1 MNKYPSRYSPGKQ
14 VTPAQ
19 FITELI
25 CEKKAYQDSSE
36 LPEQYW
42 HIPKW
47 AKYFRNQIAVAN
59 QLVKKY
65 PADQV
70 IRALQRIDAKTI
82 YSLRNPYLITLIE
95 KEKKELPVELH
106 KPNLSSIT
114 EKPKRQEKESRLSRL
129 RKLQD
134 GL

>member
-1 MNKYPSRYSPGKQ
+1 MNKYPSRYSPGKD

-25 CEKKAYQDSSE
+25 CEKKAAQDDDE
-36 LPEQYW
+36 LPLQYW
-42 HIPKW
+42 KIKKW
-47 AKYFRNQIAVAN
+47 QRYFQNQVTAAHK
-59 QLVKKY
+59 LVKQY
-65 PADQV
+65 PPDQI

-82 YSLRNPYLITLIE
+82 YSLRNPYLIRLIKQE
-95 KEKKELPVELH
+95 KREPPAKLH
-106 KPNLSSIT
+106 KPELASVT
-114 EKPKRQEKESRLSRL
+114 EKPQRQEKESRLSRL